1 MKITKIAKETLCHFA
16 IMKNEIFSDKL
27 FIPGYHEDRRTK
39 RIITL
44 INNGYLQAEKII
56 NKRSYY
62 QISLT
67 EKGYKA
73 IHNN

>member
-1 MKITKIAKETLCHFA
+1 MKITKIAKATLCHFS

-27 FIPGYHEDRRTK
+27 FIPRYYEDRRTK

-56 NKRSYY
+56 NKRTYY
-62 QISLT
+62 QVSLT
-67 EKGYKA
+67 EKGRNE
-73 IHNN
+73 ISL